1 MGNVRLYGATS
12 GYTELAPPAVAPDG
26 VVSLPS
32 GTGTLVTTA
41 DVAALV
47 GAGKILQV
55 VAAATGAQVT
65 IASATI
71 TSSGVTATITPSST
85 SSKILV
91 MASFNVIA
99 EPTGNQYLHL
109 YRGTVAGT
117 SLGQFLHQ
125 NVAYGLNAT
134 QSIIDL
140 DSPATTSATTYTV
153 AGASNGGSLTFQ
165 YAGSKSTIILL
176 EVAG

>member
-1 MGNVRLYGATS
+1 MAVTIDGAGPLAGATTLN
-12 GYTELAPPAVAPDG
+12 GLTIPT
-26 VVSLPS
+26 
-32 GTGTLVTTA
+32 TGF
-41 DVAALV
+41 
-47 GAGKILQV
+47 GKVLQV
-55 VAAATGAQVT
+55 VTAATGTSVT
-65 IASATI
+65 ISSATI
-71 TSSGVTATITPSST
+71 TSSLVTATITPT
-85 SSKILV
+85 AATSKILV
-91 MASFNVIA
+91 MASFSVIA
-99 EPTGNQYLHL
+99 EVTGNQYLYL

-125 NVAYGLNAT
+125 NVNYGLNAT

-153 AGASNGGSLTFQ
+153 AGASSGGNLTFQ